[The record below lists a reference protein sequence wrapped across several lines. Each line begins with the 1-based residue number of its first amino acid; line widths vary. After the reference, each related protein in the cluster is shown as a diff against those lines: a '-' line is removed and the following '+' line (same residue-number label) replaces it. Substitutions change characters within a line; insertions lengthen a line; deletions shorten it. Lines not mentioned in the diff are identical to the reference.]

1 MNQIFKKK
9 LDISDYII
17 IFLNKYRYNKQ
28 LDKFLIFNDIIF
40 KKKIDIINNFY
51 TYLLDYY
58 FESKKFYLTRD
69 KTFKNFCT
77 ILRQLCKYLNI
88 PFTSKLQ
95 YNKTKYSIYYVL
107 ILK

>member
-1 MNQIFKKK
+1 MNQIFSRK
-9 LDISDYII
+9 LDIKRIYNYLKNIG
-17 IFLNKYRYNKQ
+17 NKQ